1 MTKLPR
7 VDISELPASRT
18 ANFTGAELASY
29 LSTRR
34 ILIADTGAYSAQALQ
49 RILMQLVAVT
59 NEILVYRSFAS
70 AAQGILARKPQILIT
85 DLHLDGEL
93 GLDLIALQEQ
103 QFHNRIDITS
113 IVLVPDASAAKAGMI
128 AEANVDAVMIKPL
141 NLQSAKESL
150 FQAFANKVKPSPYWS
165 TLEKGKEH
173 FNRTELEDAMRL
185 FEEAKRFDP
194 RPTLSYYY
202 LGRIRQQQKRMEEA
216 LQSFQ
221 SGLALNPVDYRCLN
235 ATLELRMERSEHT
248 EAYAIAQRLHE
259 HYPINVR
266 KLLDFVKLSISV
278 GKFEDIPNY
287 HRVFVNGETPD
298 PKTARGIIAAM
309 LVAGK
314 SYAWRE
320 EREKAVDVLRSAS
333 KLALK
338 QKILREESLRYWVET
353 RLYNEAQDYFAELP
367 ASLKEDPTM
376 QTLSL
381 EAYHAMGDSNE
392 TIRHGT
398 QLLKTGKAP
407 ARAYEIV
414 IEHSRRLGR
423 PVSVMNR
430 IIAEAEENFPQIN
443 WRD

>member
-18 ANFTGAELASY
+18 ANFSASELAAY

-49 RILMQLVAVT
+49 RILMQLGAVT
-59 NEILVYRSFAS
+59 NEILVYRSYAS
-70 AAQGILARKPQILIT
+70 AAQGILARRPQILIT

-103 QFHNRIDITS
+103 QFHNRLDITS

-141 NLQSAKESL
+141 NLQSAKEAL
-150 FQAFANKVKPSPYWS
+150 FQAFTHKVKPSPYWS

-173 FNRTELEDAMRL
+173 LNRTELEDAMRL

-202 LGRIRQQQKRMEEA
+202 LGLIRQQQKRQEEA
-216 LQSFQ
+216 LQSYQ
-221 SGLALNPVDYRCLN
+221 SGLALNPADYRCLN
-235 ATLELRMERSEHT
+235 ASLELRLERSEHS
-248 EAYAIAQRLHE
+248 EAYAIAQRMHE
-259 HYPINVR
+259 HYPINAR

-287 HRVFVNGETPD
+287 HRVFLNSEMAD
-298 PKTARGIIAAM
+298 PKTARGMIAAM

-320 EREKAVDVLRSAS
+320 DHAKAVEVLRSAS

-338 QKILREESLRYWVET
+338 QKLLREESLRYWVET
-353 RLYNEAQDYFAELP
+353 RIYDEAQAYYSELP
-367 ASLKEDPTM
+367 ATLKEDPAM

-381 EAYHAMGDSNE
+381 EAYHAVGDSNE
-392 TIRHGT
+392 TLRHGT

-414 IEHSRRLGR
+414 IEHSRRIGR

-430 IIAEAEENFPQIN
+430 LIAEAEESYPELK
-443 WRD
+443 WRK